1 MALWFGTWLRHFK
14 RPIGL
19 AIAEPEVQVIS
30 LCDKELCSFALD
42 DILNGDC
49 WLYVG
54 PSSLLVFLWSFGE
67 TLAKPHG
74 TARGGPASHF
84 NPAVNRQNTSIQ
96 PLSPSVPCLTHLVF
110 SLLHSHTWISSRFF
124 VQHLCQHSRALS
136 WIFFPLS
143 SADIEDRYY
152 IHVESS
158 PPQRFPNFIV
168 LHWIAT
174 SQPQYLD
181 MQSYAFWFPHT
192 LPNHN
197 CSYRTHILRNQCP

>member
-67 TLAKPHG
+67 HWQNLMVQQGVVQRLISTQQWI
-74 TARGGPASHF
+74 ARTP
-84 NPAVNRQNTSIQ
+84 
-96 PLSPSVPCLTHLVF
+96 VF
-110 SLLHSHTWISSRFF
+110 SSPPPPSTPQSLSTMPYPFGFLPFALTHTWISSCFF

-136 WIFFPLS
+136 GFFFRWVPRILKT
-143 SADIEDRYY
+143 DITY
-152 IHVESS
+152 
-158 PPQRFPNFIV
+158 
-168 LHWIAT
+168 
-174 SQPQYLD
+174 
-181 MQSYAFWFPHT
+181 M
-192 LPNHN
+192 
-197 CSYRTHILRNQCP
+197 